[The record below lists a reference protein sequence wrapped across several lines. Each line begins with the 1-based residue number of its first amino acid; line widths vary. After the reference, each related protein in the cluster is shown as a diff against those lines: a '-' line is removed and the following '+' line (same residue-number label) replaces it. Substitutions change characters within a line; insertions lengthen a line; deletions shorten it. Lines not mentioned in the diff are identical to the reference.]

1 MSKPAIGAG
10 VMEGE
15 TEERHGFQTGW
26 VREGNSEEVGLE
38 LGLKGWVEVGKV
50 ERGKGVGG
58 GENGQGQR
66 CGAMRSRARTEV
78 RQGESGCH
86 MHRGAWRNKPENEPL
101 LKLCIQALG

>member
-1 MSKPAIGAG
+1 M
-10 VMEGE
+10 
-15 TEERHGFQTGW
+15 
-26 VREGNSEEVGLE
+26 GLE
-38 LGLKGWVEVGKV
+38 LSLKGWVEVGKV

-78 RQGESGCH
+78 KQGELGCH

-101 LKLCIQALG
+101 LKLCTQALSSPHLSPGPDEKDGPFRDPNQEHFILKAMGSY